1 MDYVDEY
8 LNEHAF
14 AMRIAANPKVVA
26 AKAVY
31 EAVIAAAEAEERTPK
46 AIAKAIAED
55 AYVVANVTFHK
66 EKRRHDKALQSM
78 KDSKKIAKVVRDNP
92 DTELAANESL
102 KEIGVKAEDRLKNAG
117 KVKRDKAAYES
128 SIAISKLVAK
138 LVNIRSLEKSEADD
152 LRALVE
158 ANAKAAHDAFT
169 EARAKTKAAYK
180 VSKSAEDALTEAI
193 AAYEADKATRE
204 ALTDDDKSGTA

>member
-1 MDYVDEY
+1 MDVEY

-46 AIAKAIAED
+46 AIAKNIAED

-102 KEIGVKAEDRLKNAG
+102 KEIGVKAEDSLKKAG
-117 KVKRDKAAYES
+117 KINKRDKAAYES
-128 SIAISKLVAK
+128 SIAISKLVSK

-169 EARAKTKAAYK
+169 EARAKTDAAYK
-180 VSKSAEDALTEAI
+180 VAKSAEDALKEAV
-193 AAYEADKATRE
+193 AAYEADKVARE
-204 ALTDDDKSGTA
+204 ATA